1 MDILAS
7 ISQPTGMWQTII
19 FGIENFVGNYAL
31 AIVLVTLII
40 KVALLPFDFINKLV
54 TKKNSRKMAKMKPE
68 LDKIKQRY
76 ANNSQMAN
84 QKTMELYK
92 RENYSVGG
100 TCFGMLFYL
109 ALTMVIFFTLLS
121 GMNSITAYKL
131 KDEFITLQNT
141 YNITYTEDYINKL
154 NTEKNLTGEN
164 AITKERVLALS
175 TEENPITEIDYYTL
189 SISAENWAQLG
200 ITEEDLTNIVL
211 GLDETQ
217 ADELTVKKYKEIKNG
232 FLWITSIWRP
242 DTPSSV
248 TLSYKDFKKDAKL
261 KTNVIE
267 EYNLTETEY
276 NKVMA
281 PIRAE
286 YKDTKNGY
294 LILAIL
300 SGVTTYL
307 SMKITTIIGKI
318 KAKRQNKMYI
328 EADGGAA
335 GGSGKA
341 MGLIMPL
348 IMAIFTLLYPSAFGI
363 YIVTGSLFGMITTPL
378 MTMIIDKID
387 YKKQQKEEEKT
398 VASYSRT
405 KRK

>member
-19 FGIENFVGNYAL
+19 FGIESGVGNYAL
-31 AIVLVTLII
+31 AIILVTLII
-40 KVALLPFDFINKLV
+40 KVALLPFDFVNKLI

-100 TCFGMLFYL
+100 TCFGMLIYL

-141 YNITYTEDYINKL
+141 YNVTYTEDYINKL
-154 NTEKNLTGEN
+154 NTTYNLD
-164 AITKERVLALS
+164 ITKEKVLALS

-200 ITEEDLTNIVL
+200 VTEEYLTNITL
-211 GLDETQ
+211 SSEETQ

-261 KTNVIE
+261 SKNIIA
-267 EYNLTETEY
+267 EYNLTEAEY
-276 NKVMA
+276 NKIMA
-281 PIRAE
+281 PIKAE

-294 LILAIL
+294 LVLAVL

-307 SMKITTIIGKI
+307 SMKLTTIIAKI
-318 KAKRQNKMYI
+318 KAKKQNKVYI
-328 EADGGAA
+328 EADGGAN
-335 GGSGKA
+335 GGKV

-363 YIVTGSLFGMITTPL
+363 YIVTGSLFGMLTTPL

-387 YKKQQKEEEKT
+387 YKKQLKEEEKT
-398 VASYSRT
+398 VATYSRT
-405 KRK
+405 RRK

>member
-7 ISQPTGMWQTII
+7 ISQPTGLWQTII
-19 FGIENFVGNYAL
+19 FGIESGVGNYAL
-31 AIVLVTLII
+31 AIVLVTLMI
-40 KVALLPFDFINKLV
+40 KVVLLPFDFFNKLI

-76 ANNSQMAN
+76 VSNSQMAN

-100 TCFGMLFYL
+100 TCFGMLIYL
-109 ALTMVIFFTLLS
+109 VLTMVIFFTLLS

-141 YNITYTEDYINKL
+141 YNTTYTTDFITTL
-154 NTEKNLTGEN
+154 NNNKNLTGDN
-164 AITKERVLALS
+164 TITKEKILSLS

-189 SISAENWAQLG
+189 NITAENWALLG
-200 ITEEDLTNIVL
+200 ITQEDIDNAKENLN
-211 GLDETQ
+211 TQ

-261 KTNVIE
+261 TKSFIA
-267 EYNLTETEY
+267 EYNLDADEY
-276 NKVMA
+276 NKIMA
-281 PIRAE
+281 PIKEE
-286 YKDTKNGY
+286 YKNTKNGY
-294 LILAIL
+294 LILAVL

-307 SMKITTIIGKI
+307 SMKISTIISKI
-318 KAKRQNKMYI
+318 KAKRENRIFI
-328 EADGGAA
+328 EMDGAN
-335 GGSGKA
+335 GGNKA
-341 MGLIMPL
+341 MSLIMPI

-387 YKKQQKEEEKT
+387 YKKQLKEEEKT